1 MAESRSTAVV
11 ARYTVKDDRSLV
23 KGAGGLACVVFTA
36 VLGCAFWAG
45 AVVAST
51 PLPH

>member
-1 MAESRSTAVV
+1 MSGSKSTGVV
-11 ARYTVKDDRSLV
+11 ARYTVKEDRSPI
-23 KGAGGLACVVFTA
+23 KGAGGLACLAFTA

>member
-1 MAESRSTAVV
+1 MSDSRSTNVI
-11 ARYTVKDDRSLV
+11 ARYTVKTERTPI

-36 VLGCAFWAG
+36 ILGCAFWAG

-51 PLPH
+51 PLPN

>member
-1 MAESRSTAVV
+1 MSVSRTIEVVDRYTPTESRP
-11 ARYTVKDDRSLV
+11 R
-23 KGAGGLACVVFTA
+23 AGHAASVACVVFT
-36 VLGCAFWAG
+36 VILGCAFWAG